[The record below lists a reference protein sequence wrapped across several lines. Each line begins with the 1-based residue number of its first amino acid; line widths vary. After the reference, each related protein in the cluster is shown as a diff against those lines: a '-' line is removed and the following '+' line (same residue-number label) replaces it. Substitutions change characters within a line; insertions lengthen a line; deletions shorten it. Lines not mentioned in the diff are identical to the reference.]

1 MKKKSYIKRICI
13 LLTLVVLGTS
23 FPMPPVQAQQWSG
36 KNAAMERSWQ
46 TDRCQITAR
55 LSGSWEGGYTA
66 EITVRNTSNAPIE
79 NWHVSFSNPWNDSQI
94 KQIWNARVLK
104 NTQGETVFKNEG
116 WNQDIAVGESVVF
129 GFTAAENFV
138 GFPELC
144 ELPVSK
150 RTVPEGDYKV
160 TCEVRDVWD
169 TGYSGNLHIL
179 NSTERTIEDWQLSFE
194 MSCDIDDLWN
204 GRIVSRES
212 DRFLV
217 KNNTYNQ
224 NIAPGETLTIGF
236 TVNDGS
242 AEDLP
247 HDFRLEE
254 LTWTGGYNTSG
265 EDDSNTESGSN
276 EGDGSDKGS
285 GEDGP
290 DSESG
295 PSMEAGT
302 GDGAD
307 EKVRLTIDTD
317 SFDVNEMWDIY
328 LTQQRVENLSGT
340 LKGIEKVEKLSY
352 VITDMND
359 LAIGGGEIEVRDV
372 WRVEGIGLVLG
383 INYITVTAV
392 CKQGDVVEARLDLM
406 NFNQENMNAA
416 DVDLSDTDGDGLN
429 NYYETLYGTDPLQ
442 ADTDGD
448 GLKDLEEL
456 TQTGTDPLLTD
467 SDDNG
472 IWDGQEDLDGDGL
485 CNLEELAAGTG
496 IWYSDTDGD
505 GLSDG
510 EEVLQYHT
518 DPLQADTDEDGLQD
532 GEDIRLGFDPLDPD
546 TDDNG
551 ILDGNE
557 ICRQTY
563 TKELDQ
569 ERKEGITQVSVSLD
583 CAGCI
588 DGQITVQNVYQ
599 LDMRSS
605 DVVGLIGAP
614 VAIETEAEFDTAT
627 ITFTYDEQALG
638 ETNEDNLRIMWYDE
652 ENDRYNILD
661 EETVLDKEHHTLSC
675 STTHFSTWMVVDRMV
690 WWAAMRGDLWYED
703 ISGRVG
709 PYCDFAYV
717 INWEQCTNEDLSIY
731 RGDGYI
737 YYTMHYDDDQNG
749 VRRVEIE
756 YEEMT
761 PLEAINW
768 CISWLNNNK
777 RSDVSKQAYIFD
789 LNDVEYDQRTVQRAI
804 EGGIEINCITAPYQN
819 KNSNMMRMA
828 SETGGRYY
836 EVKTW
841 ELDYFRTVVRDDII
855 EINWERIFKNR
866 DSDGDGLYDAYEE
879 KGFRLSNGTIVY
891 TDPHKYDTDDD
902 GINDLLYVGS
912 LPIEEKYTVDGVTF
926 SCMVCRGGVYPKLS
940 EDFLYVDG
948 RMNENGVVNDERM
961 EYVSYSND
969 FYYEKYEKTVNVM
982 MFEDERDTKG
992 EAGVHGLFADKL
1004 ASSNEYVTA
1013 AKYASFN
1020 TLLLVIIS
1028 QLTPDPNATH
1038 CLYTYFNGTGGSYQ
1052 GCKGQGSRDYIAA
1065 NYMLFRGD
1073 LFGLNSAKTCF
1084 KQNMQEAMRAA
1095 ESALNEYNTEAYL
1108 GLSPNRKW
1116 TGCSYVD
1123 YSDFNLKDPF
1133 QILTNTSA
1141 FGIFNSAEASI
1152 TMHCTYDP
1160 ATKKYKME
1168 YSYYIVDF
1176 YDFSLFPLLHEEDAL
1191 GLARSYE
1198 LFGKCTGILTWE
1210 KGKIGWGIRTGM

>member
-1 MKKKSYIKRICI
+1 M
-13 LLTLVVLGTS
+13 LGTS

-104 NTQGETVFKNEG
+104 NAQGETVFKNEG

-150 RTVPEGDYKV
+150 RMVPEGDYKV

-204 GRIVSRES
+204 GRIVSRETG
-212 DRFLV
+212 RFLV

-265 EDDSNTESGSN
+265 EDNSSAESGSN

-285 GEDGP
+285 GEDGS
-290 DSESG
+290 DSESD
-295 PSMEAGT
+295 PSMEPGT

-317 SFDVNEMWDIY
+317 SFDVNEIWDIY
-328 LTQQRVENLSGT
+328 LTEQRVENLSGT

-372 WRVEGIGLVLG
+372 WRAEGIGLVLG

-392 CKQGDVVEARLDLM
+392 CEQGDVVEARLDLM
-406 NFNQENMNAA
+406 NFNQQNMNAA

-448 GLKDLEEL
+448 GLTDLEEL

-472 IWDGQEDLDGDGL
+472 IWDGQEDPDGDGL

-569 ERKEGITQVSVSLD
+569 ERKEGIAQVSVSLD

-709 PYCDFAYV
+709 FYSSEGWIV
-717 INWEQCTNEDLSIY
+717 
-731 RGDGYI
+731 
-737 YYTMHYDDDQNG
+737 
-749 VRRVEIE
+749 
-756 YEEMT
+756 
-761 PLEAINW
+761 
-768 CISWLNNNK
+768 
-777 RSDVSKQAYIFD
+777 IFD
-789 LNDVEYDQRTVQRAI
+789 QSD
-804 EGGIEINCITAPYQN
+804 
-819 KNSNMMRMA
+819 K
-828 SETGGRYY
+828 
-836 EVKTW
+836 
-841 ELDYFRTVVRDDII
+841 
-855 EINWERIFKNR
+855 

-912 LPIEEKYTVDGVTF
+912 LPIEEQYTVDGVTF

-961 EYVSYSND
+961 EYVSYSNG
-969 FYYEKYEKTVNVM
+969 FYYDKYEKN
-982 MFEDERDTKG
+982 TKVYLFG
-992 EAGVHGLFADKL
+992 ESRYADGAAGVHKLFADKL
-1004 ASSNEYVTA
+1004 AEWDPQATA
-1013 AKYASFN
+1013 VKYASLN
-1020 TLLLVIIS
+1020 TVVVLAIGLLSLDV
-1028 QLTPDPNATH
+1028 NAAH
-1038 CLYTYFNGTGGSYQ
+1038 CFYTYINGDGGPYK
-1052 GCKGQGSRDYIAA
+1052 GCKDQGSRSYIPVE
-1065 NYMLFRGD
+1065 YMVYDKDCL
-1073 LFGLNSAKTCF
+1073 GLNSAKVCF
-1084 KQNMQEAMRAA
+1084 EENMQVVRYAV
-1095 ESALNEYNTEAYL
+1095 ESVLNEYNTEAYIA
-1108 GLSPNRKW
+1108 LSPDRHW

-1123 YSDFNLKDPF
+1123 YTEFNWKDPVEVA
-1133 QILTNTSA
+1133 TNIAA

-1152 TMHCTYDP
+1152 TLHCMYDP
-1160 ATKKYKME
+1160 ASKRYSME
-1168 YSYYIVDF
+1168 YVYYIVDY
-1176 YDFSLFPLLHEEDAL
+1176 YDFSAYDLLYEEDAL

-1198 LFGKCTGILTWE
+1198 LFGTCSGIQVWE
-1210 KGKIGWGIRTGM
+1210 KGKRGWTFPTK